1 VTFDKRFAI
10 IDSSGRPRYPFKAT
24 FGEGKGHF
32 VLRTGSDSD
41 QSRRSIFVKTI
52 EEAIRGAVFEGY
64 RLRVRTDDEQRQIT
78 GSLSI
83 QRGKNVQGYRIT
95 SDLAHLVSTALLK
108 PLEVLAQSSS
118 SNAPSELT
126 NIDAARNF
134 IMDRVQ
140 RPALSSATLSSELKD
155 KVKHSDIW
163 LQKFKRVG
171 DLFNYLQRFSEDQ
184 NDAIY
189 LGMKAC
195 GLLTFEDIK
204 AEFAESFQPWLNDCT
219 RPSDFVI
226 GEPYSPYDILIFTK
240 NYDTRAGGMF
250 VLPATGTPALVVIKA
265 TLSGGAYANEW
276 LEPSRR
282 LKYYF
287 KAITR
292 NGKQEFGEHFKA
304 NAAILQN
311 PNIPILTFVRSSDST
326 PFTYQGTFAYA
337 GHHAEPDGS
346 RWFELALC
354 DSQPTEV
361 VAELRFL
368 ENDLAARVA
377 TALASSRTDRLAR
390 LETAPKKP
398 PRVVVQATAF
408 IRNADVIVEV
418 LERARGHCEDCQQ
431 PAPFIGKAKNEP
443 YLEVHHKVRLADG
456 GEDTVQNAIALCPNC
471 HREMHFG

>member
-1 VTFDKRFAI
+1 MNSDKRFAI
-10 IDSSGRPRYPFKAT
+10 IDSAGRARYPYLAT
-24 FGEGKGHF
+24 TGAGKGHF
-32 VLRTGSDSD
+32 VLRTGSGEA
-41 QSRRSIFVKTI
+41 RRSLFVKTI
-52 EEAIRGAVFEGY
+52 EEVIRGVVIEGY
-64 RLRVRTDDEQRQIT
+64 RLRVRTDDELPSME
-78 GSLSI
+78 GSLSLHGGRNV
-83 QRGKNVQGYRIT
+83 RGYTIAPE
-95 SDLAHLVSTALLK
+95 LAHLIATARHK
-108 PLEVLAQSSS
+108 PIALAER
-118 SNAPSELT
+118 ALRSEPTGLSG
-126 NIDAARNF
+126 IAAAREF
-134 IMDRVQ
+134 IMERVQ
-140 RPALSSATLSSELKD
+140 RPALSSTSLSSELKD
-155 KVKHSDIW
+155 KVKHSDVW

-171 DLFNYLQRFSEDQ
+171 DLFNYLQRFSEDEK
-184 NDAIY
+184 DPIY

-204 AEFAESFQPWLNDCT
+204 AEFAERFQPWLNDCT
-219 RPSDFVI
+219 RHSDFVI

-250 VLPATGTPALVVIKA
+250 VLPSAGAPALVVIKA

-276 LEPSRR
+276 LEPSLR

-292 NGKQEFGEHFKA
+292 NGRQEFGEHFKA

-311 PNIPILTFVRSSDST
+311 PSIPILTFVRPSDST

-361 VAELRFL
+361 VAELGFL
-368 ENDLAARVA
+368 ENELTGRVA
-377 TALASSRTDRLAR
+377 AALASSRTDRLAR
-390 LETAPKKP
+390 LEAAPKRP
-398 PRVVVQATAF
+398 PRVIVRATAF

-418 LERARGHCEDCQQ
+418 LERAQGHCEECKE
-431 PAPFIGKAKNEP
+431 PAPFISRAKNEP

-456 GEDTVQNAIALCPNC
+456 GDDTVENAVALCPNC
-471 HREMHFG
+471 HRKLHFG